1 MMRVAQR
8 QQISRIILPA
18 SVALASAIVAIV
30 AFTLLQAR
38 EDARTRALREGE
50 NIVQAIEADV
60 ARNIELYDLSLQG
73 LQEALAT
80 EAVAHVGH
88 EVQRLALFDHA
99 ARAKYMGSML
109 ALNATGDII

>member
-1 MMRVAQR
+1 MIWVAQR
-8 QQISRIILPA
+8 H
-18 SVALASAIVAIV
+18 LASRSIMPVSLALVCAIVAIV
-30 AFTLLQAR
+30 AFTLWQAR
-38 EDARTRALREGE
+38 QDARTRALREGE
-50 NIVQAIEADV
+50 NIVQVIEADV

-99 ARAKYMGSML
+99 ASASCSPCNDRS
-109 ALNATGDII
+109 